1 MLINFGG
8 VAVPGSPFHVLNDN
22 PNDPSLVKVYGAGVE
37 KGVCA
42 GKPVEFTVDC
52 TKSGPGHVNVNIT
65 SSKRKTVPVSIV
77 DNKDD
82 TYTVTYEATDAGP
95 QKIIIT
101 LDDTE
106 VPQSPI
112 RFVTDYDYSNYLH
125 KHIFRGYP

>member
-1 MLINFGG
+1 MVNFGG

-22 PNDPSLVKVYGAGVE
+22 PNDPSLVNVYGPGVQ

-42 GKPVEFTVDC
+42 GKPVDFTVDC

-112 RFVTDYDYSNYLH
+112 
-125 KHIFRGYP
+125 K

>member
-1 MLINFGG
+1 MQQTILVNFGG

-22 PNDPSLVKVYGAGVE
+22 PNDPSLVKVYGPGVE
-37 KGVCA
+37 KGVMA
-42 GKPVEFTVDC
+42 GKPVDFTVDC

-106 VPQSPI
+106 IPQSPI
-112 RFVTDYDYSNYLH
+112 
-125 KHIFRGYP
+125 K